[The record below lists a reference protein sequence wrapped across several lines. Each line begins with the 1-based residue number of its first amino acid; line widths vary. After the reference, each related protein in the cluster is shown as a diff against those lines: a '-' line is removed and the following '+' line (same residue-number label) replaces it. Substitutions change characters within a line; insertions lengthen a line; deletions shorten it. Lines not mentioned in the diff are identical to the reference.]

1 MWWPHS
7 THATRWCLL
16 PPLTSTVKWLST
28 HAHSTSLSLAAR
40 LHRCRTNCSHYVN
53 NDCAFP
59 GQTSSIHH
67 IKRGVL
73 GTWTGGFLAQF
84 LAHTRRRPVGDVA
97 GSRRAVHQA
106 GSTGHKV
113 ELPWLN
119 YPGSPTGTFS
129 PTEVR
134 SKFCLSKTSTR
145 LCFHYDN

>member
-1 MWWPHS
+1 MFNQWH
-7 THATRWCLL
+7 L
-16 PPLTSTVKWLST
+16 PPNLTSMVKSSLFM
-28 HAHSTSLSLAAR
+28 HAHSSPLSLAAR
-40 LHRCRTNCSHYVN
+40 SHRCRPNCSHYVN

-73 GTWTGGFLAQF
+73 GTWTGGFLAEF
-84 LAHTRRRPVGDVA
+84 LVHTRRRPVGDMA